1 MNILFIT
8 PWYPTEENPVWG
20 IFVQKQ
26 AEVLA
31 EDHRIVVLHGMGMS
45 LIQYFRDG
53 GTTVSN
59 KNGVEEIRFYYP
71 ELPLLARFFYLLKVR
86 KLFKAM
92 NRRSKINVVHAH
104 VTLPA
109 GLAAVL
115 LGRLYKIPS
124 VLTEHAS
131 FLKNELKN
139 KKKHS
144 LISYAWKNADV
155 LIAVSLSLK
164 NIIENTLKRDI
175 KIIPNVI
182 DTDFFKRGSLQS
194 ATSDPVKM
202 IFIGHM
208 NADSKGVDLL
218 LKAMSNIQNMTDR
231 QLELHLY
238 GSGVNLAGY
247 KQMAVDL
254 NIEKRC
260 YFHGEQM
267 PEQIRDGL
275 INSDFF
281 VLPSRAESFSIVTA
295 EAMACGKPVIVTKCG
310 GPEEFVD
317 DVSGYVIP
325 PDDQAELDKA
335 ILKMI
340 SEYRDFD
347 PDEIAEII
355 KNSFS
360 KKVFIDQMNEI
371 YNRIS
376 EYKAETHLDLC
387 QQTGKKI

>member
-8 PWYPTEENPVWG
+8 PWYPTEKNPVWG

-26 AEVLA
+26 AEILA
-31 EDHRIVVLHGMGMS
+31 EEHRIVVFHGVGMS
-45 LIQYFRDG
+45 LTQYFREG

-59 KNGVEEIRFYYP
+59 KNGVDVIRFYYP
-71 ELPLLARFFYLLKVR
+71 EVPRLARIFYLLKVR
-86 KLFKAM
+86 RLFKEM
-92 NRRSKINVVHAH
+92 NKRSKFHIVHAH
-104 VTLPA
+104 MTLPS

-115 LGRLYKIPS
+115 LSRSHNIPS
-124 VLTEHAS
+124 VITEHAS

-139 KKKHS
+139 KMKHF
-144 LISYAWKNADV
+144 LITYAWKNADI
-155 LIAVSLSLK
+155 LIAVSRPLK
-164 NIIENTLKRDI
+164 SIIENTLKRDI
-175 KIIPNVI
+175 EIIPNVV
-182 DTDFFKRGSLQS
+182 DTNFFKRGSSRS

-202 IFIGHM
+202 IFVGHM
-208 NADSKGVDLL
+208 NTESKGVDLL
-218 LKAMSNIQNMTDR
+218 LKAISNIQNMTNR
-231 QLELHLY
+231 QVELHLY
-238 GSGVNLAGY
+238 GGGINLAGY
-247 KQMAVDL
+247 KQMALDL
-254 NIEKRC
+254 NVEKRC
-260 YFHGEQM
+260 CFHGEQM

-281 VLPSRAESFSIVTA
+281 VLPSRAESFSIATA

-317 DVSGYVIP
+317 AASGYVIP

-340 SEYRDFD
+340 SGYQDFD

-355 KNSFS
+355 ENSFS

-371 YNRIS
+371 YNRLS
-376 EYKAETHLDLC
+376 E
-387 QQTGKKI
+387 